1 MKITILTLF
10 PEMFEGFLT
19 TSIIKKARLKGL
31 AEIEAVDIRE
41 FTEDKHNRVDEYPF
55 GGGQG
60 MIMKCQPVLD
70 CLKSVRTPQSRVLLM
85 GPTGQQ
91 FNQAK
96 ARELVKQDHLI
107 LLCGHYEGFDARI
120 RAYVDEEIS
129 IGDYV
134 LTGGELASMV
144 IADAVTR
151 LVPGVITEESHLD
164 ESFENGLLEY
174 PQYTRPVDYEGHTVP
189 EVLLSGHHENIRKF
203 RLKESLRLTLRVRP
217 DLLENR
223 NFTREEQKLLDEV
236 LEEEEA
242 QAEAGEG
249 AESPE
254 IKPDLE

>member
-31 AEIEAVDIRE
+31 AEIEAIDIRE
-41 FTEDKHNRVDEYPF
+41 FTDDKHNRVDEYPF
-55 GGGQG
+55 GAVRG
-60 MIMKCQPVLD
+60 MIVKCQPVLD
-70 CLKSVRTPQSRVLLM
+70 LSEKRPDAPKPGAADGTDGSAVYSGQGPRVGKTGSPDSFVRSLQ
-85 GPTGQQ
+85 
-91 FNQAK
+91 
-96 ARELVKQDHLI
+96 
-107 LLCGHYEGFDARI
+107 GFDARI

-174 PQYTRPVDYEGHTVP
+174 PLYP
-189 EVLLSGHHENIRKF
+189 
-203 RLKESLRLTLRVRP
+203 
-217 DLLENR
+217 
-223 NFTREEQKLLDEV
+223 
-236 LEEEEA
+236 
-242 QAEAGEG
+242 AGG
-249 AESPE
+249 
-254 IKPDLE
+254 L